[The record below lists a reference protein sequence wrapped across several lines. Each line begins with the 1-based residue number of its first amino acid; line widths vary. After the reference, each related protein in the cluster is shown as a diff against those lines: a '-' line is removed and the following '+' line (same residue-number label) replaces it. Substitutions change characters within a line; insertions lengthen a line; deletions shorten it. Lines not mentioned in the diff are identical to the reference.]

1 MARVAAYLDKSLELL
16 RRVRETQL
24 ESIKRGRLV
33 VECAK
38 LDPRQEQMLAEEGM
52 GGELVASLEY

>member
-1 MARVAAYLDKSLELL
+1 MARVAAYLEKSLELL

-24 ESIKRGRLV
+24 ERVKCGRLS

-38 LDPRQEQMLAEEGM
+38 LDPRQEQALAEEGM
-52 GGELVASLEY
+52 GGELAAWPEY